1 MSLCNEE
8 RPLLVQAVYDMY
20 DTEPIFADV
29 GDSPNCRFIFIGRYL
44 FNSPAV
50 KCDRTIK
57 IIVTIITE

>member
-1 MSLCNEE
+1 
-8 RPLLVQAVYDMY
+8 LVQAVYDMY